1 MTSTTPTTATESTAR
16 LGRIGVWSAALHSE
30 DPDRRREIADAA
42 AELDELGYGTLWVG
56 GSSSPDDI
64 AHLLAATSLA
74 TVGSSIISIWQHE
87 AAAVAARD
95 AELADAYGDRFVLGL
110 GVSHAEF
117 GDRQDR
123 PFAGRPYSAM
133 VAYLDA
139 LDAAPRPVPASRR
152 ALAALGPKM
161 LRLARDRSL
170 GALPYLTTAEQVA
183 EARTALGP
191 DAVLAPELKAVLDPD
206 LPRAR
211 ATARSYLT
219 GYLGLV
225 NYTNNFRRLGF
236 GDDDFTGGG
245 SDRLLDAVF
254 ALGDAPAIRERVDA
268 FLAAGADHLAIQVVT
283 EDTRGT
289 LPRPQWRALA
299 ESLPLKRA

>member
-1 MTSTTPTTATESTAR
+1 MTSTTPTTATETITG

-30 DPDRRREIADAA
+30 DPDRRSEIAEAA
-42 AELDELGYGTLWVG
+42 AELDELGYGTIWVG
-56 GSSSPDDI
+56 GSPSPDDI
-64 AHLLAATSLA
+64 ATVLAATDRA
-74 TVGSSIISIWQHE
+74 TVGSSIMSIWQHE
-87 AAAVAARD
+87 AAAVAARH
-95 AELADAYGDRFVLGL
+95 AELSDAHGDRFVLGL

-117 GDRQDR
+117 GDREDR
-123 PFAGRPYSAM
+123 PFAGRPYSEMA
-133 VAYLDA
+133 AYLDA
-139 LDAAPRPVPASRR
+139 LDAAPRPVPAARR

-161 LRLARDRSL
+161 LRLSRDRSL
-170 GALPYLTTAEQVA
+170 GALPYLTTVEQVA
-183 EARTALGP
+183 EARTALGT
-191 DAVLAPELKAVLDPD
+191 DALLAPELMVVLDPD
-206 LPRAR
+206 LARAR
-211 ATARSYLT
+211 ATARGYLA

-268 FLAAGADHLAIQVVT
+268 FLAAGANHLAIQVVT

-289 LPRPQWRALA
+289 LPRTEWRVLS
-299 ESLPLKRA
+299 ETLL